1 MKNNNLTPKQQLQLQ
16 RLLAKANNQNEKVP
30 FLRREQNKTILT
42 LNQLQNPIRAL
53 KAEGKWQTLSKE
65 ERQDIK
71 QKFQQMKQNQRSEKF
86 EKSTQSARTNDDVSD
101 APKNPILVLKGEG
114 KWQTLSKEE
123 R

>member
-30 FLRREQNKTILT
+30 FLKREQNKTIPT

-65 ERQDIK
+65 ERQANFI
-71 QKFQQMKQNQRSEKF
+71 QRRKTSRQTKVSTNETKANGKLYPK
-86 EKSTQSARTNDDVSD
+86 KSD
-101 APKNPILVLKGEG
+101 KL
-114 KWQTLSKEE
+114 
-123 R
+123 